1 MPGSPGLPRGLL
13 QGVFKVLGKLLF
25 SVDAAEQTP
34 PALRGGGAVSP
45 CLFSVTEVVGPQYRR
60 TVGILYQTAFSVG
73 LLVFDAIAYAIPHW
87 RWLQL
92 TVTLPSCF
100 FLLFHW

>member
-1 MPGSPGLPRGLL
+1 M
-13 QGVFKVLGKLLF
+13 F
-25 SVDAAEQTP
+25 A
-34 PALRGGGAVSP
+34 
-45 CLFSVTEVVGPQYRR
+45 VTEVVGPKYRR

-100 FLLFHW
+100 FLLYYW